1 MISVVGIPIG
11 MAAAVGLLL
20 TFVATPLV
28 RLLAFRVGLVAH
40 PKADRW
46 HRAPVP
52 MLGGVAIAVATLGAL
67 AVSPVRALPIWLV
80 VGGATFAALIGLID
94 DFRTLKPQTKLLAQI
109 AIAGVF
115 VVLDLRLRL
124 TGVEF
129 IDMLLTVGWV
139 VGITNAFNL
148 LDNMDGLAAGIAA
161 IAMFFRTMFFLTD
174 GYTEGAIAS
183 ATVCAVATAFLAFN
197 FNPARIFMG
206 DTGSLFLGTLV
217 AGLSLV
223 GLFPYSR
230 GILSVLLWPVL
241 VLLVPIFDTTLVS
254 VARTLAGRPISQG
267 GRDHSSHRLV
277 ALGLS
282 ERQAVL
288 VLYFV
293 AIVAG
298 AVALFSYNYGLSYTG
313 TLVGLLVLGTLMFGT
328 YLGRLKVYPENTD
341 RRVAADA
348 IAFVT
353 DFSYKRQVATVV
365 IDFALV
371 VLAFYTAWVLRFEGA
386 FTASEA
392 YFLQALPIVM
402 LVEPLA
408 FALFRTYQGV
418 WRYTGLDD
426 LVTLTKSATVGCL
439 VSMVFI
445 RAAYGPGPSRSVF
458 ILNWILLVVFVA
470 TGRIF
475 MRLMG
480 ERLRPR
486 TAAEGRVLIYGA
498 GDGGVLVLRE
508 LRNNAQLGRDVV
520 GFVDDDPG
528 KFRTRIHGVP
538 VLGGV
543 DTLAELL
550 ERHDVTE
557 VVIATDKVTAD
568 RLARVT
574 EVCERRN
581 IVLSTARMRLE
592 A

>member
-1 MISVVGIPIG
+1 MDPTTTSIA
-11 MAAAVGLLL
+11 MAATIGVLL
-20 TFVATPLV
+20 TLVCTPVV

-46 HRAPVP
+46 HRESVP
-52 MLGGVAIAVATLGAL
+52 MLGGVAIALATLVAL
-67 AVSPVRALPIWLV
+67 AVSPVRALPVWLV
-80 VGGATFAALIGLID
+80 VGGAAAAALVGLVD
-94 DFRTLKPQTKLLAQI
+94 DFRSLKPQTKLLAQL
-109 AIAGVF
+109 AIAGTF

-129 IDMLLTVGWV
+129 LDMLLTIGWV

-161 IAMFFRTMFFLTD
+161 IAMFFRTMFFLSD
-174 GYTEGAIAS
+174 GYAEGAIAS

-206 DTGSLFLGTLV
+206 DTGSLFLGTMV

-223 GLFPYSR
+223 GVFPYSR
-230 GILSVLLWPVL
+230 GVLSVLLWPVL

-293 AIVAG
+293 ATLAG
-298 AVALFSYNYGLSYTG
+298 TVALFSYRFGLSYTG

-328 YLGRLKVYPENTD
+328 YLGRLKVYPEGD
-341 RRVAADA
+341 ASRSAGDA
-348 IAFVT
+348 ISFVT

-365 IDFALV
+365 VDFALV
-371 VLAFYTAWVLRFEGA
+371 VLAFYTAWLLRFEGA
-386 FTASEA
+386 FTTAEA
-392 YFLQALPIVM
+392 YFLSALPIVI

-426 LVTLTKSATVGCL
+426 LITLIKGATLGAVVSFIL
-439 VSMVFI
+439 V
-445 RAAYGPGPSRSVF
+445 RTAYGPGPSQSVF
-458 ILNWILLVVFVA
+458 ILNWILLVAFVA
-470 TGRIF
+470 AGRLF
-475 MRLMG
+475 MRLLG

-486 TAAEGRVLIYGA
+486 AATEGRVLIYGA

-508 LRNNAQLGRDVV
+508 LRNNAMLGRDVV
-520 GFVDDDPG
+520 GFIDDDPG
-528 KFRTRIHGVP
+528 KLRTRIQGVP
-538 VLGGV
+538 VLGNLGSLEEV
-543 DTLAELL
+543 L
-550 ERHDVTE
+550 ERHPITE

-568 RLARVT
+568 RLARLT
-574 EVCERRN
+574 EFCERGN
-581 IVLSTARMRLE
+581 LVLTTARMRLE